1 MSNKLRGLQDYWK
14 NKTNIA
20 IEKVDDA
27 IITLATNGEKIN
39 FNTVYKTSGVS
50 KNFLYSNEQ
59 VKRRIEELRNKQ
71 INHEI
76 NQRSKFYKTS
86 KSKDVIIQAKYKK
99 IAKLEEENIQLKLQ
113 IKFLQTKLY
122 EDFNNT

>member
-39 FNTVYKTSGVS
+39 FNTVSKKSGVS

-76 NQRSKFYKTS
+76 NQRAKFDKTA
-86 KSKDVIIQAKYKK
+86 KSKDVIIQAKDKK